1 MSEATIQPTEHAPA
15 PAAGHGHAP
24 APTGDVWAGGVRPYG
39 AHSKKFGM
47 WLFIVSDSI
56 TFAAL
61 LFAYSF
67 VRVANISWPTP
78 FNMNSIILSTSM
90 TFVLLSSSLTM
101 VLGVAA
107 AQKKNR
113 DAAAFWI
120 LMTALGGLAFVVLH
134 TYEWMHTIHAYGL
147 FKEGTTLSMMWGTFF
162 AATGMHM
169 LHVTVGVF
177 YLVGLAIQYKG
188 GKFKPIDV
196 EVAGLYWHFVDLV
209 WMFVFP
215 LIYLMSTKID

>member
-1 MSEATIQPTEHAPA
+1 
-15 PAAGHGHAP
+15 
-24 APTGDVWAGGVRPYG
+24 
-39 AHSKKFGM
+39 M

-67 VRVANISWPTP
+67 VRMANLEWPTP
-78 FNMNSIILSTSM
+78 FHAASILKSTTM

-101 VLGVAA
+101 VLAVDRAN
-107 AQKKNR
+107 KKQR
-113 DAAAFWI
+113 DKASFWI
-120 LMTALGGLAFVVLH
+120 MMTALGGLAFVVLH
-134 TYEWMHTIHAYGL
+134 SWEWIELIHEWVQPAKAANGGVL
-147 FKEGTTLSMMWGTFF
+147 PMMWGTFF

-169 LHVTVGVF
+169 LHVTAGVF
-177 YLVGLAIQYKG
+177 YLVGLALQYKG

-215 LIYLMSTKID
+215 LIYLMSTKIE